1 MKAFPGCIPVLL
13 LAVLLPVRAGSFGA
27 EGQSKP
33 AKTLRPESRVWIL
46 RGLLSEFCTLRKALP
61 RGEKGLPLDSQ
72 GKIDEKEVLRLITNN
87 GVALRPGE
95 LVQITKINFRRNEIL
110 FDLNGGGKKKRRWFQ
125 NIEVGMGGPT
135 RPVNTGQAAE
145 LPTGS
150 SIALEFGGPVPD
162 LTVDDLKRMLTPVLD
177 FTRRSASVL
186 YTESLPKE
194 IQEAIKNH
202 QVLVGMDHE
211 MVLAAR
217 GRPERKVRERRGR
230 KEVEEWIYGVPPAKI
245 TFVTFEGDK
254 VIEVKEF
261 TPGVASEALRSS
273 QSEAAPAPPPAQP
286 ASAPPPP
293 APVPT
298 PRP

>member
-1 MKAFPGCIPVLL
+1 MKVFSGWFPVLV
-13 LAVLLPVRAGSFGA
+13 LAALLPARGGSLA
-27 EGQSKP
+27 ADEQPKP

-46 RGLLSEFCTLRKALP
+46 RGLQSEFCTLRKALP
-61 RGEKGLPLDSQ
+61 RGEKGLPLDAQ
-72 GKIDEKEVLRLITNN
+72 GKIDEKEVVRLITNN

-110 FDLNGGGKKKRRWFQ
+110 FEINGGGKKKRRWFQ

-135 RPVNTGQAAE
+135 RPVNTGQAVE

-162 LTVDDLKRMLTPVLD
+162 LTVDDLKRLLTPVLD
-177 FTRRSASVL
+177 FSRRSASVL
-186 YTESLPKE
+186 YTETLPKE

-217 GRPERKVRERRGR
+217 GRPERKVRERHGR
-230 KEVEEWIYGVPPAKI
+230 KEIEEWIYGVPPAKI

-254 VIEVKEF
+254 VVEVKEF
-261 TPGVASEALRSS
+261 TPGVASEAVRSS
-273 QSEAAPAPPPAQP
+273 QGEAAPATPAPAQP
-286 ASAPPPP
+286 ASTPP
-293 APVPT
+293 APVHA